1 MVANSRVVWST
12 SLIQSSSKD
21 RKCSA
26 PTSAPATSI
35 LEFLLPRSATRWWL
49 TLLVP
54 HVLISALRSTQ
65 LSLLL
70 RGQSTTQFLRFS
82 KPTGSARASAQM
94 AITICFLMS
103 VMVCP
108 KMETASKKLSSQLK
122 TMRHPMQLSCLSL
135 VVSASLAQLLAS
147 SSARWQAVNS
157 EAKISTTII
166 KQACPPNSSEWIWFA
181 ALLAYTSKKC
191 ALFWSQT

>member
-26 PTSAPATSI
+26 PISAPATST

-103 VMVCP
+103 VMVFP

-122 TMRHPMQLSCLSL
+122 TMRRLMQLSCLWL
-135 VVSASLAQLLAS
+135 VVLDSLAQLLAS